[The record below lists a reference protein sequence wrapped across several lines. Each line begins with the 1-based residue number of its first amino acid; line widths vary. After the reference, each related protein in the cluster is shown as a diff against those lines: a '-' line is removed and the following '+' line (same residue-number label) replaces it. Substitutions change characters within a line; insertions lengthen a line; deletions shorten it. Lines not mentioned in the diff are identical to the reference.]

1 MKVTLIVVRA
11 GVIAALYA
19 CLCIAFSLTSF
30 STALVQFR
38 PSEALTVLPLFF
50 PEAVIG
56 LWVGCMLGNILSGSV
71 IDIFFG
77 SAATLVA
84 AALTFVIGRV
94 VRRPVLRI
102 ILGIIPPV
110 IVNALMVPMSY
121 TLFVGSPEVYWL
133 QTVFVLAG
141 QAAVLCVLGIPLS
154 LALNKRYYRG
164 RLKAK
169 ADRQADEAP
178 AASESK

>member
-102 ILGIIPPV
+102 ILDIIPPV

-164 RLKAK
+164 RLKAR